1 MPKKKTQ
8 TPEQT
13 QAFSQPTQ
21 QEAINPA
28 ASQSAASALDVTA
41 VTTARQDQPR
51 IPPDLAELIKST
63 LTVIVAQ
70 RKTNGL
76 AITLTA
82 LVKAVRKTLENYVKR
97 VPTPDIREFIKN
109 ELVAMG
115 YLITDALIEH
125 KGELY
130 RAEVVVLYK
139 NFDEL
144 VDMIKKGRVN
154 GIIRPLVSNEVDA
167 LYDKMIK
174 GRHHV

>member
-1 MPKKKTQ
+1 
-8 TPEQT
+8 
-13 QAFSQPTQ
+13 
-21 QEAINPA
+21 
-28 ASQSAASALDVTA
+28 
-41 VTTARQDQPR
+41 
-51 IPPDLAELIKST
+51 
-63 LTVIVAQ
+63 
-70 RKTNGL
+70 
-76 AITLTA
+76 
-82 LVKAVRKTLENYVKR
+82 

-154 GIIRPLVSNEVDA
+154 GIIRPLVSNEVDS
-167 LYDKMIK
+167 LYDEIVK
-174 GRHHV
+174 GRRHV